1 MTARRC
7 APSEL
12 LRANVSYYKNQRGVD
27 AGGPR
32 KVKILGPK
40 FDSGASR
47 DLWSEFSGV
56 FGGCRVAR
64 DPGCYTS
71 KTKKKTQESAPP
83 EKSQGLR
90 SSQEAERY
98 GCCGPRSKRNSR
110 SDDVQRADRSDG
122 EERPG
127 LALFVGR
134 DNCLRALSAHP
145 FEGSATES
153 RKNALPSPTT
163 PSRKLTNGSW
173 ATLFGRLL
181 LAYLKRPVQ
190 NRSPLHRRCT
200 GRSGEP

>member
-71 KTKKKTQESAPP
+71 KTKKKTQESRRPKRAKASDPAKKP
-83 EKSQGLR
+83 SAMDAAARVLSETR
-90 SSQEAERY
+90 EAMTCKELIEAMAKK
-98 GCCGPRSKRNSR
+98 G
-110 SDDVQRADRSDG
+110 Q
-122 EERPG
+122 
-127 LALFVGR
+127 
-134 DNCLRALSAHP
+134 
-145 FEGSATES
+145 
-153 RKNALPSPTT
+153 ALPC
-163 PSRKLTNGSW
+163 
-173 ATLFGRLL
+173 LL
-181 LAYLKRPVQ
+181 GVI
-190 NRSPLHRRCT
+190 T
-200 GRSGEP
+200 V